1 MRFLFIFI
9 SLSFHLPAQDSG
21 DNEFIELYLKI
32 QSLEK
37 EIAILRNE
45 IEVMQ
50 TQLDFYQTSNA
61 EKISKIDAKLT
72 SMMSIEDLQRSQPL
86 IEQSEQVLNTY
97 DQAILLIRK
106 GRLNEAL
113 SALNTFVQ
121 VNNDSENTPLAYFWM
136 GEINLTNGN
145 LAVATQ
151 NYNTLVGLY
160 PTHWKV
166 PLAKFKL
173 GTIYLEQGNNVRAI
187 AQLENVIKEF
197 PESSAAKAS
206 AETLSSLE

>member
-1 MRFLFIFI
+1 MRFLLILI
-9 SLSFHLPAQDSG
+9 SFSFQVSAQDSG
-21 DNEFIELYLKI
+21 DKEFIELYLKI

-50 TQLDFYQTSNA
+50 TQLDFYQTNNA
-61 EKISKIDAKLT
+61 EKISNIDAKLT
-72 SMMSIEDLQRSQPL
+72 SIMSIEDLQRSQPL
-86 IEQSEQVLNTY
+86 IEQPEQVLNTY

-173 GTIYLEQGNNVRAI
+173 GTIYLEQGNDVRAI

>member
-1 MRFLFIFI
+1 MRFLFILI
-9 SLSFHLPAQDSG
+9 SLSFQVSAQDSE
-21 DNEFIELYLKI
+21 DKEFIELYLKI

-50 TQLDFYQTSNA
+50 TQLDFYQTNNA
-61 EKISKIDAKLT
+61 EKISNIDAKLT
-72 SMMSIEDLQRSQPL
+72 SIMTIEDLQRSQPL
-86 IEQSEQVLNTY
+86 IEQPEQVLNTY

-121 VNNDSENTPLAYFWM
+121 VNDDSENTPLAYFWM

-173 GTIYLEQGNNVRAI
+173 GTIYLEQGNDVRAI

>member
-1 MRFLFIFI
+1 MRFLLILI
-9 SLSFHLPAQDSG
+9 SLSFQASAQDSG
-21 DNEFIELYLKI
+21 DKEFIELYLKI

-50 TQLDFYQTSNA
+50 TQLDFYQTNNA
-61 EKISKIDAKLT
+61 EKISNIDAKLT
-72 SMMSIEDLQRSQPL
+72 SIMSIEDLQRSQPL
-86 IEQSEQVLNTY
+86 IEQPEQVLNTY

-136 GEINLTNGN
+136 GEINLTNNN

>member
-9 SLSFHLPAQDSG
+9 SLSLHLPAQDSG
-21 DNEFIELYLKI
+21 DKEFIELYLKI

-61 EKISKIDAKLT
+61 EKISNIDAKLT
-72 SMMSIEDLQRSQPL
+72 SIMSIEDLQRSQPL

>member
-1 MRFLFIFI
+1 MRFLLILI
-9 SLSFHLPAQDSG
+9 SLSFQVSAQDSE
-21 DNEFIELYLKI
+21 DKEFIELYLKI

-50 TQLDFYQTSNA
+50 TQLDFYQTNNA
-61 EKISKIDAKLT
+61 EKISNIDAKLT
-72 SMMSIEDLQRSQPL
+72 SIMSIEDLQRSQPL
-86 IEQSEQVLNTY
+86 VEQPEQVLNTY

>member
-1 MRFLFIFI
+1 VRFLLILI
-9 SLSFHLPAQDSG
+9 SLSFQASAQDSG
-21 DNEFIELYLKI
+21 DKEFIELYLKI

-50 TQLDFYQTSNA
+50 TQLDFYQTNNA
-61 EKISKIDAKLT
+61 EKISNIDAKLT
-72 SMMSIEDLQRSQPL
+72 SIMSIEDLQRSQPL
-86 IEQSEQVLNTY
+86 IEQPEQVLNTY

-136 GEINLTNGN
+136 GEINLTNNN

>member
-1 MRFLFIFI
+1 MRFLLILI
-9 SLSFHLPAQDSG
+9 SLSFQVSAQDSG
-21 DNEFIELYLKI
+21 DKEFIELYLKI

-50 TQLDFYQTSNA
+50 TQLDFYQTNNA
-61 EKISKIDAKLT
+61 EKISNIDAKLT
-72 SMMSIEDLQRSQPL
+72 SIMSIEDLQRSQPL
-86 IEQSEQVLNTY
+86 IEQPEQVLNTY

-136 GEINLTNGN
+136 GEINLTNNN

>member
-1 MRFLFIFI
+1 VRFLLILI
-9 SLSFHLPAQDSG
+9 SLSFQVSAQDSG
-21 DNEFIELYLKI
+21 DKEFIELYLKI

-50 TQLDFYQTSNA
+50 TQLDFYQTNNA
-61 EKISKIDAKLT
+61 EKISNIDAKLT
-72 SMMSIEDLQRSQPL
+72 SIMSIEDLQRSQPL
-86 IEQSEQVLNTY
+86 IEQPEQVLNTY

-136 GEINLTNGN
+136 GEINLTNNN

>member
-1 MRFLFIFI
+1 MRFLFILI
-9 SLSFHLPAQDSG
+9 SLSFQVSAQDSE
-21 DNEFIELYLKI
+21 DKEFIELYLKI

-50 TQLDFYQTSNA
+50 TQLDFYQTNNA
-61 EKISKIDAKLT
+61 EKISNIDAKLT
-72 SMMSIEDLQRSQPL
+72 SIMSIEDLQRSQPL
-86 IEQSEQVLNTY
+86 IGQPEQVLNTY

-121 VNNDSENTPLAYFWM
+121 VNDDSENTPLAYFWM

-173 GTIYLEQGNNVRAI
+173 GTIYLEQGNDVRAI

>member
-1 MRFLFIFI
+1 MLRFLLLIFI
-9 SLSFHLPAQDSG
+9 SANILPQDDG
-21 DNEFIELYLKI
+21 DKEFIELYLKI

-37 EIAILRNE
+37 EIASLRNE
-45 IEVMQ
+45 IEVIQ
-50 TQLDFYQTSNA
+50 TQLDFYQSKNL
-61 EKISKIDAKLT
+61 EKIDEIDSKLISL
-72 SMMSIEDLQRSQPL
+72 MSIEDLQQSQA
-86 IEQSEQVLNTY
+86 IVERNDQVLNSY
-97 DQAILLIRK
+97 DQAVLLIRK
-106 GRLNEAL
+106 GQLNEAL

-121 VNNDSENTPLAYFWM
+121 TNNDSDDNPLAYFWM

-160 PTHWKV
+160 PSHWKV

-173 GTIYLEQGNNVRAI
+173 GTIYLEQGNNERAAVI
-187 AQLENVIKEF
+187 LESVVKDY
-197 PESSAAKAS
+197 PDSSAAKAS

>member
-1 MRFLFIFI
+1 MLRFLLLIFI
-9 SLSFHLPAQDSG
+9 SANILPQDDG
-21 DNEFIELYLKI
+21 DKEFIELYLKI

-37 EIAILRNE
+37 EIASLRNE
-45 IEVMQ
+45 IEVIQ
-50 TQLDFYQTSNA
+50 TQLDFYQSKNL
-61 EKISKIDAKLT
+61 EKIDEIDSKLT
-72 SMMSIEDLQRSQPL
+72 SLMSIEDLQQSQA
-86 IEQSEQVLNTY
+86 IVERNDQVLNSY

-106 GRLNEAL
+106 GQLNEAL

-121 VNNDSENTPLAYFWM
+121 TNNDSDDNPLAYFWM

-160 PTHWKV
+160 PSHWKV

-173 GTIYLEQGNNVRAI
+173 GTIYLEQGNNERAAVI
-187 AQLENVIKEF
+187 LESVVKDY
-197 PESSAAKAS
+197 PDSSAAKAS

>member
-9 SLSFHLPAQDSG
+9 SLSFHLSAQDSG
-21 DNEFIELYLKI
+21 DKEFIELYLKI

-61 EKISKIDAKLT
+61 EKISNIDAKLT
-72 SMMSIEDLQRSQPL
+72 SIMSIEDLQRSQPL

>member
-1 MRFLFIFI
+1 MRFLFILI
-9 SLSFHLPAQDSG
+9 SLSFQVSAQDSE
-21 DNEFIELYLKI
+21 DKEFIELYLKI

-50 TQLDFYQTSNA
+50 TQLDFYQTNNA
-61 EKISKIDAKLT
+61 EKISNIDAKLT
-72 SMMSIEDLQRSQPL
+72 SIMSIEDLQRSQPL
-86 IEQSEQVLNTY
+86 IEQPEQVLNTY

-121 VNNDSENTPLAYFWM
+121 VNDDSENTPLAYFWM

-173 GTIYLEQGNNVRAI
+173 GTIYLEQGNDVRAI